1 MQLKIL
7 FFFSSLGLS
16 QKCNGIWALFSKTCN
31 CPDDKAGRCGKRHNG
46 RNVFHFSPVF
56 PKMCWQP
63 RMIFESLSK
72 ECFSSLIKGSFIRI
86 LFLIPRSKR
95 GHALNILRS
104 SAGLKWKCWS
114 QHMCCYFFWLNNL
127 KRKIK
132 KSLLNL
138 LKGSVLPGPRWPET
152 PGWQWS
158 GVLSPFWDSPHGPCQ
173 AHDFL
178 TSAEAAVPA
187 KPWHCLR
194 YWESAGI
201 QPCTDEHHKYPN
213 ISSNSWHLQT
223 GEPLSVA
230 ALGRNKHR
238 NTK

>member
-1 MQLKIL
+1 MQLKIP
-7 FFFSSLGLS
+7 FFFPSLGLS
-16 QKCNGIWALFSKTCN
+16 QKCNGIWVLFSKTCN

-132 KSLLNL
+132 KIVIKSAKGLSFAWSSVTWNSRMAVKWSARPLLGFSTWPLPSTWLPDICWSSSTCKAMTLLEVLGECWNPALFRWTSQISQYFKSL
-138 LKGSVLPGPRWPET
+138 
-152 PGWQWS
+152 
-158 GVLSPFWDSPHGPCQ
+158 
-173 AHDFL
+173 L
-178 TSAEAAVPA
+178 TSADRRTSQ
-187 KPWHCLR
+187 HCSTGQ
-194 YWESAGI
+194 EQA
-201 QPCTDEHHKYPN
+201 QKY
-213 ISSNSWHLQT
+213 
-223 GEPLSVA
+223 
-230 ALGRNKHR
+230 
-238 NTK
+238 